1 MNACIINIGDEI
13 LIGQI
18 INTNAAW
25 MAEQLNLQGIS
36 VEQTIVISDT
46 PEAIVEAVESAKKI
60 AQLILITGGLGPTKD
75 DVTKKTL
82 AEHFGMSLVYHAP
95 SFENI
100 EHLFVQYGIEA
111 DDRYRSQAE
120 MPDGATILIN
130 KTGTASGMWFDQGE
144 HVIVSMP
151 GVPREVK
158 YLMLEE
164 VIPRV
169 ISSFDRPAILHHTLL
184 STGKGETDLSDLLED
199 FETKLPSHIKL
210 AYLPNTEKGMVRLR
224 LSAKGD
230 VLEQLQKELEEK
242 VSEIEAALGVY
253 IFGVNEESLE
263 VALGNLLREKQMT
276 ITTAESCTGGNI
288 ARKITSVAG
297 CSDYFPGSLV
307 AYSNRIKEKQ
317 LGVKTET
324 LEQFGAVSE
333 QCVLEMA
340 KGAQQLFETD
350 CAIAVSGIAG
360 PGGGTPT
367 KPVGTIWIAI
377 ANREQI
383 YTKKLQLGTNRLQ
396 NITRTSNI
404 AMNLMRLSLIDALSD
419 EI

>member
-1 MNACIINIGDEI
+1 
-13 LIGQI
+13 
-18 INTNAAW
+18 
-25 MAEQLNLQGIS
+25 
-36 VEQTIVISDT
+36 
-46 PEAIVEAVESAKKI
+46 
-60 AQLILITGGLGPTKD
+60 
-75 DVTKKTL
+75 
-82 AEHFGMSLVYHAP
+82 
-95 SFENI
+95 
-100 EHLFVQYGIEA
+100 
-111 DDRYRSQAE
+111 
-120 MPDGATILIN
+120 
-130 KTGTASGMWFDQGE
+130 
-144 HVIVSMP
+144 
-151 GVPREVK
+151 
-158 YLMLEE
+158 LEE
-164 VIPRV
+164 
-169 ISSFDRPAILHHTLL
+169 
-184 STGKGETDLSDLLED
+184 
-199 FETKLPSHIKL
+199 
-210 AYLPNTEKGMVRLR
+210 LR
-224 LSAKGD
+224 
-230 VLEQLQKELEEK
+230 EELEEQVRK
-242 VSEIEAALGVY
+242 IETALGVY

-317 LGVKTET
+317 LGVKIET

>member
-25 MAEQLNLQGIS
+25 MAQQLNLQGIS
-36 VEQTIVISDT
+36 VVQTLVISDT
-46 PEAIVEAVESAKKI
+46 PQAIIDAVEAAKKT

-82 AEHFGMSLVYHAP
+82 ADHFGMPLEYHAP

-100 EHLFVQYGIEA
+100 QDLFKQYGREA
-111 DDRYRSQAE
+111 DDRYKVQSH
-120 MPDGATILIN
+120 MPLGATVLIN
-130 KTGTASGMWFDQGE
+130 KTGTASGMWFEQDDAI
-144 HVIVSMP
+144 IVSMP

-158 YLMLEE
+158 YLMTTE
-164 VIPRV
+164 VLPRV
-169 ISSFDRPAILHHTLL
+169 IDKFNRPAILHHTLL
-184 STGKGETDLSDLLED
+184 STGKGETDLSELLED
-199 FETKLPSHIKL
+199 FEANLPPHIKL
-210 AYLPNTEKGMVRLR
+210 AYLPDTEKGMVRLR

-230 VLEQLQKELEEK
+230 NLQKLQKELDEQVEK
-242 VSEIEAALGVY
+242 IKQILGVY
-253 IFGVNEESLE
+253 IFGINEESLE
-263 VALGNLLREKQMT
+263 MALGNILREKKLT

-297 CSDYFPGSLV
+297 SSDYFSGSLV
-307 AYSNRIKEKQ
+307 AYSNKVKAKH
-317 LGVKTET
+317 LGVDQQILDE
-324 LEQFGAVSE
+324 FGAVSE
-333 QCVLEMA
+333 ACVISMA
-340 KGAQQLFETD
+340 KGAQKLFEAD

-360 PGGGTPT
+360 PGGATPT
-367 KPVGTIWIAI
+367 KPVGTIWVAI
-377 ANREQI
+377 ANGATV

-396 NITRTSNI
+396 NITRTTNI
-404 AMNLMRLSLIDALSD
+404 ALNLMRLSLINELSD